1 MNYYKQVYKT
11 FICALTVFFIW
22 LNLGEFAL
30 AKIPINHN
38 IQSIEPYLKQVKENI
53 TEFTLKNGIHF
64 IVLKNTQ
71 APVVS
76 FTTYVDV
83 GGVNE
88 PETKTGVAHFLEHLA
103 FKGTKEIGTIDY
115 EKEAKILDEL
125 DNVFE
130 QIKQAKKDNNQTLLT
145 ELETKFEELNI
156 QAQKLVKQNELGQ
169 IIELEG
175 GVGLNAAT
183 SADSTVYFY
192 NFPANKLELWMYLE
206 SDRFLNPV
214 FREFY
219 QEKQVILEERK
230 LRTDN
235 SPVGKMVEAFLDTA
249 FTTHPY
255 KRPVIGYEED
265 IINLTRKDVQDF
277 FNNYY
282 GGSNITI
289 AIVGDVN
296 PKEVKKMAEKYF
308 GRFPTS
314 VKPAKLTITE
324 PKQTQTREVTVQ
336 YPSQPW
342 YLEGY
347 HIPDLNHPDY
357 LIYDILSSIV
367 SDGRTSRLYKSLVEE
382 EKIALSAAGFSGF
395 PGDKYPNLM
404 LFYAMLAPG
413 KQLTDLETALHE
425 QIEKLKS
432 DLVTEEELERV
443 KTQAKANLLR
453 SLNSNSGMAKI
464 LAEYQAKTGDWRNLF
479 LTLDKISAITP
490 QDIQRVA
497 RETFTAENKTIG
509 RLINSEE

>member
-1 MNYYKQVYKT
+1 MFFKPLYKA
-11 FICALTVFFIW
+11 FILGLIIFFSW
-22 LNLGEFAL
+22 TNNCELAL
-30 AKIPINHN
+30 AKISLNESS
-38 IQSIEPYLKQVKENI
+38 QSIEPYLSQVKEDI
-53 TEFTLKNGIHF
+53 TEFTLNNGIHF
-64 IVLKNTQ
+64 IVLENHQ
-71 APVVS
+71 APVIS
-76 FTTYVDV
+76 FNTYVDV
-83 GGVNE
+83 GGANE
-88 PETKTGVAHFLEHLA
+88 PEGKTGVAHFLEHLA

-115 EKEAKILDEL
+115 EKEKEILEEL
-125 DNVFE
+125 DNTFQ
-130 QIKQAKKDNNQTLLT
+130 QIKEAKKENNQEQLT
-145 ELETKFEELNI
+145 ELENKFEQLNN
-156 QAQKLVKQNELGQ
+156 QAHNLVKQNEFGQ

-192 NFPANKLELWMYLE
+192 NFPSNKLELWMYLE

-265 IINLTRKDVQDF
+265 IINLTREDVQNF
-277 FNNYY
+277 FDSYY
-282 GGSNITI
+282 GGNNITI

-296 PKEVKKMAEKYF
+296 PNEVKQMANKYF
-308 GRFPTS
+308 GRFPS
-314 VKPAKLTITE
+314 SAEPAKLNIVE
-324 PKQTQTREVTVQ
+324 PKQTETREVAIE

-347 HIPDLNHPDY
+347 HIPNINDPDY
-357 LIYDILSSIV
+357 VVYDIISSILSS
-367 SDGRTSRLYKSLVEE
+367 GRTSRLYQSLVDEQ
-382 EKIALSAAGFSGF
+382 KIALSAAGFNGF

-404 LFYAMLAPG
+404 LFYAMLAPER
-413 KQLTDLETALHE
+413 QLEDLEVALHE
-425 QIEKLKS
+425 QIEKLKL
-432 DLVTEEELERV
+432 DLVTEEELQRV
-443 KTQAKANLLR
+443 KTQARASLLR
-453 SLNSNSGMAKI
+453 SLNSNAGMAKL

-479 LTLDKISAITP
+479 LSLDKISAVTA

-497 RETFTAENKTIG
+497 QNTFTSDNKTVG
-509 RLINSEE
+509 RLITKPMN

>member
-1 MNYYKQVYKT
+1 MKFKT
-11 FICALTVFFIW
+11 LSKAFILVLIIFFTWINHSE
-22 LNLGEFAL
+22 LVL
-30 AKIPINHN
+30 AKINSSLAN
-38 IQSIEPYLKQVKENI
+38 QSIEPYLSQVKENI

-64 IVLKNTQ
+64 IVLENNQ

-76 FTTYVDV
+76 FTTYVD
-83 GGVNE
+83 GGGANE
-88 PETKTGVAHFLEHLA
+88 PVGKTGVAHFLEHLA
-103 FKGTKEIGTIDY
+103 FKGTKEIGTVDY
-115 EKEAKILDEL
+115 QKEAKILDEL
-125 DNVFE
+125 DNIFQ
-130 QIKQAKKDNNQTLLT
+130 QIKQAKKDNNQALVT
-145 ELETKFEELNI
+145 ELETKFEQLNN
-156 QAQKLVKQNELGQ
+156 QAQALVKQNEFGQ

-175 GVGLNAAT
+175 GIGLNAAT
-183 SADSTVYFY
+183 SADATVYFY

-214 FREFY
+214 FREFH

-265 IINLTRKDVQDF
+265 IINLTREDVQDF

-296 PKEVKKMAEKYF
+296 PNEVKSMAEKYF

-314 VKPAKLTITE
+314 TKPAKLTVTE
-324 PKQTQTREVTVQ
+324 PKQTQTREVNVE

-347 HIPDLNHPDY
+347 HIPDINHPDY
-357 LIYDILSSIV
+357 VVYDILSSIL
-367 SDGRTSRLYKSLVEE
+367 SNGRTSRLYQSLVEE
-382 EKIALSAAGFSGF
+382 EKIALSAAGFNGF

-404 LFYAMLAPG
+404 LFYAMLAPE
-413 KQLTDLETALHE
+413 KSLTDLETALHRE
-425 QIEKLKS
+425 IEKLTS

-443 KTQAKANLLR
+443 KTQARATLLR
-453 SLNSNSGMAKI
+453 NLNSNSGMAGL

-479 LTLDKISAITP
+479 LSLDKISA
-490 QDIQRVA
+490 V
-497 RETFTAENKTIG
+497 K
-509 RLINSEE
+509 LIMNNEQ